1 MGIEDLVGWHD
12 ISKPKIGDLQQ
23 AAAREQHILGL
34 QVAMG
39 NADRVA
45 VLRPKQR
52 WPKNH
57 SCWLGVGR
65 CCWLKNAMYA
75 GTARTTMSQYA
86 AGKPC

>member
-1 MGIEDLVGWHD
+1 VLREQLGRGVLRRATMGIEDLVGWHD

-45 VLRPKQR
+45 VLYATENLPEEKTSLLEHSPKSF
-52 WPKNH
+52 K
-57 SCWLGVGR
+57 
-65 CCWLKNAMYA
+65 
-75 GTARTTMSQYA
+75 
-86 AGKPC
+86 